1 MRKGDAEATL
11 ARASVVVEGEF
22 ETSFV
27 EHAYIEPE
35 AGFARRVG
43 DGVEVHVTTQ
53 TPYMDREEVARILGL
68 AQEHVRIVP
77 TACGGGFGG
86 KLDLSVQ
93 PYVALAAWLLD
104 RPVRCLYSRTESMA
118 STTKRHPAR
127 MRARIGAFAD
137 GRLAAMGFEGD
148 FNTGAYASWGPTVAN
163 RVPVH
168 CSGPYFLPAIE
179 ARARAVLTNLVP
191 AGAFR
196 GFGTP
201 QAAIA
206 TESLLDELADR
217 LGHRS
222 AGVQPEERAE
232 GRPSNSDRSS
242 ARGKRRYGP
251 LPGGAK
257 AGLVRRT

>member
-1 MRKGDAEATL
+1 MLLPAVVSIDEALTEGAPLLFEDRPENVLVRGFVRRGDPAAALAEA
-11 ARASVVVEGEF
+11 AVVAEGDF

-53 TPYMDREEVARILGL
+53 TPYMDREEVARILAL
-68 AQEHVRIVP
+68 APERVRIVP

-93 PYVALAAWLLD
+93 PYVALAAWLLN
-104 RPVRCLYSRTESMA
+104 RPVRCVFSRPESMA
-118 STTKRHPAR
+118 TTTKRHPAR
-127 MRARIGAFAD
+127 ISARIGAFAN
-137 GRLAAMGFEGD
+137 GRLAAMEFDGD
-148 FNTGAYASWGPTVAN
+148 FNTGAYSSWGPTVAN

-179 ARARAVLTNLVP
+179 ARSRAVLTNLVP

-196 GFGTP
+196 GLRH
-201 QAAIA
+201 A
-206 TESLLDELADR
+206 TV
-217 LGHRS
+217 GHRDGS
-222 AGVQPEERAE
+222 A
-232 GRPSNSDRSS
+232 
-242 ARGKRRYGP
+242 AR
-251 LPGGAK
+251 
-257 AGLVRRT
+257 